1 MNRWTLR
8 KNQGFTLIEL
18 LVVISIIAL
27 LIGIL
32 LPALASVRRTAQ
44 RANNGNNM
52 RQILLA
58 FAAEA
63 SQDPRALSRDRIT
76 GGGGGGDGAT
86 VRHRFT
92 YFAGRRGDPI
102 PPETF
107 INPVGDDNPWEGDTN
122 TLEPQGSSTFGDSEV
137 SYALIHAD
145 SIAWQNWTTR
155 SSEPIIADKERGDGS
170 HWNRDSWEGQ
180 VGWGDGRVNWQ
191 GNRQMGVHFRDDE
204 RREDYNIFSPPG
216 GAPNENE
223 LINP

>member
-58 FAAEA
+58 FSSEA
-63 SQDPRALSRDRIT
+63 SQDPRALSRDRIV
-76 GGGGGGDGAT
+76 GDGGDGDR
-86 VRHRFT
+86 VRNRFT

-107 INPVGDDNPWEGDTN
+107 INPVGDDNPWEGDTDN
-122 TLEPQGSSTFGDSEV
+122 LRPQGSDRFSSDEV
-137 SYALIHAD
+137 SYALVHHD

-155 SSEPIIADKERGDGS
+155 SSEPIIADKDRGSGS

-191 GNRQMGVHFRDDE
+191 GNREMGVHFRDDE
-204 RREDYNIFSPPG
+204 RRESHNIWSEAG
-216 GAPNENE
+216 GGTNNEM
-223 LINP
+223 INP